1 MEGAAVEALEAPTE
15 TDLTHQGKSK
25 FHMNVV
31 KYCSCGQV
39 FFFLFIQV
47 CVVTMILTLFC
58 LF

>member
-31 KYCSCGQV
+31 KYCFNHV
-39 FFFLFIQV
+39 FSSYLFKFV
-47 CVVTMILTLFC
+47 SSL
-58 LF
+58 